1 MIIEN
6 CSHQHYLYIL
16 ENIEDFWGSDRT
28 LAFHHPMYVY
38 EFGNTSF
45 VIKEKDEIIAY
56 LFGFI
61 SQTEPVGYIHLAGV
75 KQKFQK
81 RGLGSKLYTHF
92 AAIASQHG
100 CVRLKAI
107 TTSTNETSIGFHKKI
122 GMKMLGEKNENNI
135 EVIKDYSGKGMDRV
149 VFIKDI

>member
-1 MIIEN
+1 MIERCTVKDYHYIIEN
-6 CSHQHYLYIL
+6 LSS
-16 ENIEDFWGSDRT
+16 FWGSDRT

-45 VIKEKDEIIAY
+45 VIKEKGELIAY

-92 AAIASQHG
+92 ANIASQHG
-100 CVRLKAI
+100 CVRIKAI
-107 TTSTNETSIGFHKKI
+107 TTSTNKISIGFHKKI
-122 GMKMLGEKNENNI
+122 GMKMLGEKNENGI
-135 EVIKDYSGKGMDRV
+135 EVIKNYSGKGMDRV